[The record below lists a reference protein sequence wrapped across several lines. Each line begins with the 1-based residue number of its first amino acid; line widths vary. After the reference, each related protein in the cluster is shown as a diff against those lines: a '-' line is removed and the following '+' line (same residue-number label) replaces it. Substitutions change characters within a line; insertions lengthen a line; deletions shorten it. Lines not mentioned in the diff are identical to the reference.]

1 MEQRLTTSRGKT
13 YEKKIGK
20 GGLQLLLLYS
30 IALPNSVVLLLL
42 LHEIL
47 DNMGIVIICYL
58 GCDVINFETNLIFLI
73 KPFFLNDQK
82 VKTKI

>member
-1 MEQRLTTSRGKT
+1 MK
-13 YEKKIGK
+13 KKIGE
-20 GGLQLLLLYS
+20 GRLRFLLLYS
-30 IALPNSVVLLLL
+30 IALPNFIVLLLL

-47 DNMGIVIICYL
+47 DNMGTVIIFYL

>member
-1 MEQRLTTSRGKT
+1 MK
-13 YEKKIGK
+13 KKIGK
-20 GGLQLLLLYS
+20 GILRFLLLYS
-30 IALPNSVVLLLL
+30 IALPNFIVLLLL

-47 DNMGIVIICYL
+47 DNMGTAIIFYL

>member
-1 MEQRLTTSRGKT
+1 MK
-13 YEKKIGK
+13 KKIGE
-20 GGLQLLLLYS
+20 GRLRFLLLYS
-30 IALPNSVVLLLL
+30 IALPNFIVLLLL

-47 DNMGIVIICYL
+47 DNMGTVIIFDL